1 MSNTQKQAVITLI
14 EKKGKDRCFIEN
26 WRPISLLNVDGK
38 IMSKVIATRI
48 KNVFQILFI
57 TIKADMSKTDTSVK
71 QCDLYMISWTLQIER
86 IFSSGLL
93 ILIDFQKV
101 FDTLEWDFL
110 FKCLHCFNFGQD
122 FIHWVK
128 VFLSKYSKL
137 RNK

>member
-14 EKKGKDRCFIEN
+14 EKKGKDCCFIEN
-26 WRPISLLNVDGK
+26 WRLISLLNVDGK

-86 IFSSGLL
+86 IFL
-93 ILIDFQKV
+93 V
-101 FDTLEWDFL
+101 F
-110 FKCLHCFNFGQD
+110 
-122 FIHWVK
+122 
-128 VFLSKYSKL
+128 
-137 RNK
+137 